1 MSVFVEL
8 AVGTSPGQVSL
19 AQADAIA
26 AAAQEAGAT
35 GIRLVDNGSG
45 ASTIDPSIVGSYLA
59 GRHGHLAYVIDAPT
73 TRNAPYNLARRV
85 LALDRASEGLVGV
98 VLRTGDGDEVS
109 DAGQPAAGAV
119 DRAERW
125 EEYAV
130 VVTQL
135 WESFPRSALLGDQ
148 AAALVVDEHLI
159 RPIDFDGR
167 YYRVRGP
174 LDGPASVQGRPVLFA
189 ADPGE
194 LGWARI
200 ARVADAVI
208 VDQADAVD
216 AANALSDELAIAG
229 RRREDVALLLRVTD
243 LRRAWSAPDGID
255 GVVLAPNGSPSTM
268 AKEVREL
275 VPPLRSRV
283 GSTLRFGLGLHAGVT
298 R

>member
-8 AVGTSPGQVSL
+8 AVGTSPGQVSP

-45 ASTIDPSIVGSYLA
+45 VPTVDPSIVGSYLA
-59 GRHGHLAYVIDAPT
+59 GRHGLLAYLIDAPT

-85 LALDRASEGLVGV
+85 LAFDRATNGRVGV
-98 VLRTGDGDEVS
+98 VLRTGEGDEVS
-109 DAGQPAAGAV
+109 DAVQPAAGAA
-119 DRAERW
+119 DRAQRW
-125 EEYAV
+125 AEYAAI
-130 VVTQL
+130 VTGL

-148 AAALVVDEHLI
+148 AAALVVDEALI

-174 LDGPASVQGRPVLFA
+174 LDGPGSVQGRPVLFV
-189 ADPGE
+189 ADPAA

-200 ARVADAVI
+200 AQAADGVI
-208 VDQADAVD
+208 VDAGEAVG
-216 AANALSDELAIAG
+216 AAEALSDQLATVG
-229 RRREDVALLLRVTD
+229 RRRDEVALLARVSDIRT
-243 LRRAWSAPDGID
+243 WTAPAGVD
-255 GVVLAPNGSPSTM
+255 GVVLVANGSASDI
-268 AKEVREL
+268 AAAVRDL
-275 VPPLRSRV
+275 VPSLGSPV
-283 GSTLRFGLGLHAGVT
+283 VSTLRSALTLQAVVT